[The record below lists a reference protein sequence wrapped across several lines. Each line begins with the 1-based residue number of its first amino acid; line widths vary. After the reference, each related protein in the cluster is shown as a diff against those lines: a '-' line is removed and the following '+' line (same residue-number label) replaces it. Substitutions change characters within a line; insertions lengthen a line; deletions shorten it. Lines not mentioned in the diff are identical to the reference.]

1 MAFSALLIW
10 EDLFSL
16 FSILVRSFPEPWW
29 ASFPSRSP
37 LSDSH
42 MNRCSECEFSFW
54 DEPVIQHSSSHE
66 SKAAL
71 FRDVWTW
78 LVLVL
83 VLMVSG
89 SLRLQRVA
97 LLAPAF
103 RAGAAAGW
111 PGLRLRAASQ
121 GQDLVWPFHSSVAVN
136 APGAQT
142 LSPDCFVAQSL
153 CFVPCSPLSISRQWL
168 WCLLPGICTV
178 VAADGQTQG
187 SCPPVATLLLEAV
200 LAVGILGMAGTLSG
214 SKLLGAEALS
224 GSHSRSDRAVLGS

>member
-142 LSPDCFVAQSL
+142 LSPVLFCGSVALL
-153 CFVPCSPLSISRQWL
+153 CPLFAPFHKPTVAVVLVARHLQCCSGGRADPGLLPPCSHTAAGGCARSWHTRDGGHPVWKQAA
-168 WCLLPGICTV
+168 WCRGTV
-178 VAADGQTQG
+178 RLTQ
-187 SCPPVATLLLEAV
+187 P
-200 LAVGILGMAGTLSG
+200 
-214 SKLLGAEALS
+214 K
-224 GSHSRSDRAVLGS
+224 